1 MKKYLSLSLFVLF
14 ILSYCFQADAQ
25 LSGTKV
31 IGAAPSDY
39 TTFAAAVTALNSQ
52 GVSGNVIFSVKPGT
66 YPERISINQIS
77 GAGPNKTITF
87 QSQNNDST
95 SVVLQ
100 YPSSASALNNYVIQ
114 LNGADYITFKNM
126 TIKRTDTLA
135 YSIVVDIKSNARRN
149 TFANNIIEGNIKK
162 TTFTYRALVT
172 SDNVGR
178 DCFNTF
184 NNNILR
190 YGDYGIYF
198 LGQGSNQPDSGNA
211 IINNKFIDQAYRGLF
226 FTSQK
231 WLSVKGNTIISN
243 SQNTNYNGIYLQYS
257 NDTMRILKNKIS
269 LSTGYGIYLTNCNE
283 TVSSQGLIANNFI
296 AIGGTS
302 SAYGIYV
309 SISKHQQIIYNNIN
323 IYSTHPTSG
332 AALSLIGAS
341 TEYINVKNNA
351 LANTGGGYSYY
362 VASAAISTVLSTSDY
377 NDLYTTGAYIGSWKT
392 TGNITNLANWR
403 TASAFETHSV
413 SADPIYTSLT
423 DLHAHNGIL
432 NAAATNNLAPIVIK
446 DDIDGNIR
454 ATVTPDIGADEF
466 SEEDIGIDSILI
478 NDAGYCPSTSFNIAV
493 QIRNYSIYPFS
504 GAIPL
509 RYQIAGN
516 SAVNALTPM
525 VSIAAGDSLIYT
537 FSNTQ
542 SIAAGGSYH
551 INAGT
556 SYASDINTVNDTTGR
571 ELKII
576 NPPTINVSSNQNIC
590 LGDSITLT
598 ASGGVSYL
606 WSVPPPNTSAS
617 ITVSPSVATN
627 YSVTVVSPEGCI
639 NSAQVTVTPVS
650 LPATVASFNY
660 LPNGLQV
667 NFTSTSTNAT
677 TYRWEFGD
685 GDTSILQN
693 PLHTY
698 PAGGTYTAR
707 LITTNPC
714 SADTTQQPLGVVGMA
729 ENTASTSLNLGP
741 NPAKDRIFVH
751 FNETATYEVLNC
763 TGQIMQSAALSDQG
777 IDISKLSPAL
787 YFIRLTDEKG
797 RMLYREVFEGVS
809 SGVRLHA

>member
-14 ILSYCFQADAQ
+14 ILFHCFQADAQ

-31 IGAAPSDY
+31 IGTGPTDDY
-39 TTFAAAVTALNSQ
+39 ATFTLAVAALNSQ

-95 SVVLQ
+95 SVMLQ

-114 LNGADYITFKNM
+114 LNGADYISFKNM

-135 YSIVVDIKSNARRN
+135 YSVVIDIKNNARRN

-162 TTFTYRALVT
+162 TTFTYRALVA

-184 NNNILR
+184 NNNMFR
-190 YGDYGIYF
+190 NGDFGIYF
-198 LGQGSNQPDSGNA
+198 LGQGSNQPDSGNV
-211 IINNKFIDQAYRGLF
+211 ITNNKFIDQAYRGLY

-231 WLSVKGNTIISN
+231 WLSVKGNTIMSN
-243 SQNTNYNGIYLQYS
+243 TQNTSFYGIYAQYS
-257 NDTMRILKNKIS
+257 NDTMRILKNQIS
-269 LSTGYGIYLTNCNE
+269 LTRGYGIYLTNCNE
-283 TVSSQGLIANNFI
+283 AVSNQGLIANNFI

-302 SAYGIYV
+302 TAYGIYV
-309 SISKHQQIIYNNIN
+309 SITKHQQIIYNNIN
-323 IYSTHPTSG
+323 IYSTHPTNGS
-332 AALSLIGAS
+332 ALSLIGAS
-341 TEYINVKNNA
+341 TEYINVKNNV

-362 VASAAISTVLSTSDY
+362 VSSAAISTILSTSDY

-392 TGNITNLANWR
+392 IGNITNLGNWR
-403 TASAFETHSV
+403 TASAFESHSV
-413 SADPIYTSLT
+413 SADPIYTSIT

-446 DDIDGNIR
+446 DDIDGNVR
-454 ATVTPDIGADEF
+454 STLTPDIGADEF

-478 NDAGYCPSTSFNIAV
+478 NDSGYCPSTSFNIAL
-493 QIRNYSIYPFS
+493 QIRNYSIYSFY

-509 RYQIAGN
+509 RYQIAGS

-537 FSNTQ
+537 FSNIQ
-542 SIAAGGSYH
+542 SIAVGGSYH

-556 SYASDINTVNDTTGR
+556 SYATDINTVNDTTGR

-576 NPPTINVSSNQNIC
+576 NPPTINVSGNHSIC
-590 LGDSITLT
+590 LGDTITLT

-606 WSVPPPNTSAS
+606 WNVPPPNTSES
-617 ITVSPSVATN
+617 ITVSPTVATN

-639 NSAQVTVTPVS
+639 YSAQVTVTPVS

-660 LPNGLQV
+660 LPNGLLV

-677 TYRWEFGD
+677 TYIWDFGD

-707 LITTNPC
+707 LITANPC
-714 SADTTQQPLGVVGMA
+714 SSDTTEQLLGVVGMS
-729 ENTASTSLNLGP
+729 ENTAKNTLNLGP
-741 NPAKDRIFVH
+741 NPAKDKIFVI
-751 FNETATYEVLNC
+751 FKEATKYEILNY
-763 TGQIMQSAALSDQG
+763 TGQIIQGAVLSDQG

-797 RMLYREVFEGVS
+797 GVYT
-809 SGVRLHA
+809 GKFIKE